1 MLFFIKNLF
10 TKVISIKVQAMLLLA
25 SAIYLCIGENLNKF
39 RYIAIILMLLSLVLI
54 WKINK
59 IYGFLWLLLIVGFI
73 FVNDIAG
80 LNVVG
85 IDDLEDV
92 GKDIVK
98 TATKKALDNA
108 VSDAKTS
115 VGA

>member
-10 TKVISIKVQAMLLLA
+10 TKVISTKVQAMLVFA
-25 SAIYLCIGENLNKF
+25 SAIYLCIGENLNNF
-39 RYIAIILMLLSLVLI
+39 RYIAIILMLLSVALM
-54 WKINK
+54 WKLNK
-59 IYGFLWLLLIVGFI
+59 IYGILWLLLIVGFI

-92 GKDIVK
+92 GTDVSNKSLEIAQDRVEDK
-98 TATKKALDNA
+98 T
-108 VSDAKTS
+108 
-115 VGA
+115 GASI

>member
-10 TKVISIKVQAMLLLA
+10 TKVISTKVQAMLVLA
-25 SAIYLCIGENLNKF
+25 TAIYLCIGENLNNF
-39 RYIAIILMLLSLVLI
+39 RYIAIILMLLSVVLM

-59 IYGFLWLLLIVGFI
+59 IYGIIWLLLIVGFI

-92 GKDIVK
+92 GTDVSNKSLEIAQDRVEDK
-98 TATKKALDNA
+98 TG
-108 VSDAKTS
+108 VST
-115 VGA
+115 

>member
-10 TKVISIKVQAMLLLA
+10 TKVISTKVQAMLVLA
-25 SAIYLCIGENLNKF
+25 TAIYLCIGENLNNF
-39 RYIAIILMLLSLVLI
+39 RYIAIILMLLSVVLM

-59 IYGFLWLLLIVGFI
+59 IYGILWLLLIVGFI

-92 GKDIVK
+92 GTDVSNKSLEIAQDRVEDK
-98 TATKKALDNA
+98 TG
-108 VSDAKTS
+108 VST
-115 VGA
+115 